1 MYATLD
7 LGVLLV
13 GVVCCWKRRLTG
25 RDRLGTELHTSL
37 GQELA
42 FHTCFPQHMFISI
55 LFGTEGICKG
65 IRVRI
70 VTIVEKP

>member
-13 GVVCCWKRRLTG
+13 GVVCCWKRRLAG
-25 RDRLGTELHTSL
+25 RDRLGTELHALL

-42 FHTCFPQHMFISI
+42 FRSTFLSAFCLEQKVSVNI
-55 LFGTEGICKG
+55 KG

-70 VTIVEKP
+70 VTIVAKP